1 MITHIDRKL
10 AQQIVNTVKDVCGQ
24 DINFIDTNGIV
35 FASTDEKRI
44 GTFHEIALKVA
55 STGNTQEVLYNN
67 IHAGSY
73 EGVNLPVY
81 HNGKI
86 VAVIGISGPPDIARK
101 YAYLAERITSLLI
114 REQELNA
121 YSRNEADKKNY
132 IIQTL
137 LYGEN
142 INYEY
147 LLSTISNMNID
158 KTQDMRIILIRLNPR
173 YNRANVS
180 LLEQKI
186 QNLFQTANTPL
197 YTYHYPNEYI
207 AVCEDRNF
215 ISNQSYFQEFANNY
229 NEILRIGVGN
239 VTSIFQLSG
248 SYNAA
253 SIAINSMRPENNGYS
268 NFEDLTLE
276 MILGTLDKKTQDD
289 YLRRTVSKLSE
300 EDLKL
305 LRIYYHSD
313 MSLTNTCNQL
323 YIHKNTLQYKLDRI
337 NRLCGLNPRKF
348 QDAVV
353 LYIATCLKE

>member
-35 FASTDEKRI
+35 FASTDAKRI

-55 STGNTQEVLYNN
+55 STGNTHEVLYNN

-147 LLSTISNMNID
+147 LLD
-158 KTQDMRIILIRLNPR
+158 
-173 YNRANVS
+173 
-180 LLEQKI
+180 I
-186 QNLFQTANTPL
+186 Q
-197 YTYHYPNEYI
+197 YEH
-207 AVCEDRNF
+207 R
-215 ISNQSYFQEFANNY
+215 
-229 NEILRIGVGN
+229 
-239 VTSIFQLSG
+239 
-248 SYNAA
+248 
-253 SIAINSMRPENNGYS
+253 
-268 NFEDLTLE
+268 
-276 MILGTLDKKTQDD
+276 
-289 YLRRTVSKLSE
+289 
-300 EDLKL
+300 
-305 LRIYYHSD
+305 
-313 MSLTNTCNQL
+313 
-323 YIHKNTLQYKLDRI
+323 
-337 NRLCGLNPRKF
+337 
-348 QDAVV
+348 
-353 LYIATCLKE
+353 